1 MMNSLDRIAKVIK
14 KLVNKT
20 CDRYHVT
27 TYMAKKDF
35 EIINLATVSPITD
48 KYVFRRF
55 NGEINEYVHVYF
67 QAVSCNTIKV
77 TGCTTNADDVGACG
91 LNEVVEALRKQKGR
105 EMSADEIWN
114 FMRSK
119 RFVLED
125 VMVNGTLW
133 KQIGTNN
140 FILIQYTDDVD
151 GVFTVNIKK
160 VVAIC
165 EPNNQN
171 IE

>member
-20 CDRYHVT
+20 CDRYKVT

-67 QAVSCNTIKV
+67 QTVSCNTIKV
-77 TGCTTNADDVGACG
+77 TGCTTNADDVGACD
-91 LNEVVEALRKQKGR
+91 LDKVVEALRKQKGR

-119 RFVLED
+119 RFILED

-160 VVAIC
+160 VMAIY